1 MTAYVIVP
9 LGSEQPTLATPIE
22 GRWYA
27 GFNTAVDA
35 KTGETWQRDGAIAQ
49 YVDDAFL
56 DEDGEPVDMSDY
68 ETLVEQR

>member
-9 LGSEQPTLATPIE
+9 LGSEQPTLATPTE

-27 GFNTAVDA
+27 GYSTVTDR
-35 KTGETWQRDGAIAQ
+35 KTGEKFQMSGEIAKFVDGEF
-49 YVDDAFL
+49 V
-56 DEDGEPVDMSDY
+56 DEDGEPADMSDY